1 MEVKPDTPENSG
13 VAVEEPTVAVEE
25 PQEAQAEEEAEK
37 KPLFAVEDDDGN
49 LLTPK
54 DLIDSAKTV
63 KDRIKDASTQ
73 PVKNM
78 FASYIKQG
86 LSIVESLADGLEG
99 KKKDK

>member
-1 MEVKPDTPENSG
+1 MEIKPDTPENSG
-13 VAVEEPTVAVEE
+13 VAVDEPEVAVEE
-25 PQEAQAEEEAEK
+25 PQEVSTEETAEK
-37 KPLFAVEDDDGN
+37 KPLFAIEDDDGN

-54 DLIDSAKTV
+54 ELMASAKTV

-99 KKKDK
+99 KKKDR